1 MNLLGYEAKGDCS
14 SANEQQEKVFEI
26 GYLSPLG
33 PLRILGLASSVS
45 KVEFCRAELTPI
57 DDSVP
62 EMLLAC
68 RSQLEA
74 YFRGERQTFDLKL
87 EPRGTAFQKRVW
99 DELLRIPYGETRS
112 YKDIA
117 RVVGNSQSARAVGMA
132 NARNP
137 IAVIIPCHRLIGS
150 KGDLV
155 GYGGGLWRKQWL
167 LEHEKNRVFAGS
179 KTLGISDLLGNG
191 HNHRRD

>member
-1 MNLLGYEAKGDCS
+1 MLGQVKAVHPRGDIPVETLYHGRKDS
-14 SANEQQEKVFEI
+14 HTPGDRRGEEIFEI

-33 PLRILGLASSVS
+33 PLRILGLASAVLEV
-45 KVEFCRAELTPI
+45 KFCKNEIPSN

-62 EMLLAC
+62 KILLAY
-68 RSQLEA
+68 RSQLDE
-74 YFRGERQTFDLKL
+74 YFRGKRKVFDLKL

-99 DELLRIPYGETRS
+99 RQLLRIPYDETRS

-117 RVVGNSQSARAVGMA
+117 RDVGNNQAVRAVGMA

-137 IAVIIPCHRLIGS
+137 ISIIIPCHRVIGI
-150 KGDLV
+150 KGDLI

-167 LEHEKNRVFAGS
+167 LDHERDGLPL
-179 KTLGISDLLGNG
+179 KTT
-191 HNHRRD
+191 